1 MNKELIEVFKPV
13 FDEDPALGK
22 LLTNSDD
29 VIGFDELCAQGY
41 ITDSIGQCLDN
52 VDSTR
57 SCAICISV
65 DEDSPS
71 DKCICMDIVCLHKYL
86 FNGEKKLRPYEIA
99 SHINRVINRKAKFGE
114 GILEKGFFCVE
125 SFNGEKGILW
135 GIYRPKDTQPHD
147 DGRLDIFEY
156 YEKYLFNVVEDVFS
170 SDDIK
175 KQLTIRGVSADG
187 VPFRELLETGYIRMS
202 VDLGRDEEED
212 NIFVIISLGDMNGIT
227 LKADVFG
234 SSGKAGTGVQSVK
247 EKAKMLSDMIDQK
260 MLSMS
265 GIKRSSYNE
274 SKLHGSLYR
283 FSRSYLIP
291 RTEEE
296 AEKAE
301 REKSIKVGFFADM
314 DVLRRISETE
324 LTDDHT
330 EVGISLDLIQTPMH
344 FVFSNKDGLEY
355 RFNIRDEMAA
365 YETPDFAVKMHGSD
379 SEPEIEINKN
389 FTEDS
394 VDYLKQ
400 FMNYM
405 LSLAKFVQ
413 VHGIMEQFSF
423 MDMTREGVL
432 LYLDGDDIKYR
443 LLREK
448 ERPDL
453 MCSTVFGGNVM
464 KRPYQDEIA
473 ASWMEQ
479 ASEAG
484 DTDAEISAK
493 QYRAAAE
500 AKKKAE
506 AGDPQGQGDYA
517 GALMAVGGSL
527 SQTGS
532 AADYKE
538 SIRWARKAEGKDDGE
553 ASFVLGLAYEHGRG
567 VKPDMHKAFKYY
579 KRGADKGHAICM
591 NNMGLMCQNGEG
603 TQKDEKMAFELFL
616 QAAEKEYGPAMQ
628 NVGRCCQFGLR
639 TDCDMAKAIEWY
651 EKSLEILPDPELAQK
666 VEIFKELEAQE
677 APEEK

>member
-1 MNKELIEVFKPV
+1 
-13 FDEDPALGK
+13 
-22 LLTNSDD
+22 
-29 VIGFDELCAQGY
+29 
-41 ITDSIGQCLDN
+41 
-52 VDSTR
+52 
-57 SCAICISV
+57 
-65 DEDSPS
+65 
-71 DKCICMDIVCLHKYL
+71 
-86 FNGEKKLRPYEIA
+86 
-99 SHINRVINRKAKFGE
+99 
-114 GILEKGFFCVE
+114 
-125 SFNGEKGILW
+125 
-135 GIYRPKDTQPHD
+135 
-147 DGRLDIFEY
+147 
-156 YEKYLFNVVEDVFS
+156 
-170 SDDIK
+170 
-175 KQLTIRGVSADG
+175 
-187 VPFRELLETGYIRMS
+187 
-202 VDLGRDEEED
+202 
-212 NIFVIISLGDMNGIT
+212 MNGIT

-234 SSGKAGTGVQSVK
+234 SSGKDGAGIQSVK

-274 SKLHGSLYR
+274 RKLHGSLYN

-296 AEKAE
+296 VKKAE

-324 LTDDHT
+324 LTDDHMDDRM
-330 EVGISLDLIQTPMH
+330 EVGFSLDLIQTPMH

-355 RFNIRDEMAA
+355 RFNIRNEMAA
-365 YETPDFAVKMHGSD
+365 YETPDFAVRMHGND

-389 FTEDS
+389 FTKDS

-405 LSLAKFVQ
+405 LSLTKFVQ

-432 LYLDGDDIKYR
+432 LYLDGDDIKCR
-443 LLREK
+443 LLQGK

-464 KRPYQDEIA
+464 SRPYQDEIA
-473 ASWMEQ
+473 ASWINEQLSFEDKLEAAENGDVDMMEQVAQAYFSGEDGTEEIDADPEESAYWMERAAENGNAKAMFNIALYYAKGYGVERDFEKAAEWMEQ

-532 AADYKE
+532 AADYAE

-591 NNMGLMCQNGEG
+591 NNMGRMCQNGEG
-603 TQKDEKMAFELFL
+603 TQKDEKKAFELFL
-616 QAAEKEYGPAMQ
+616 QAAEKGYGPAMQ
-628 NVGRCCQFGLR
+628 NVGRCYQFGLG

-677 APEEK
+677 APE